1 MVSSSENRTSLKL
14 IKFLALAEKQQY
26 EILFEKGVVVAERN
40 GKPVIK
46 KLYSLNTFFVEVHFH
61 FGTEE
66 ILFKKVFK
74 EGELLDSYLSE
85 FKLVLPKTN

>member
-1 MVSSSENRTSLKL
+1 LVSSSENRTSLKL
-14 IKFLALAEKQQY
+14 INFLALAEKQQY
-26 EILFEKGVVVAERN
+26 EILFDKGVVVAERN

-74 EGELLDSYLSE
+74 EGELLDSYLKE

>member
-1 MVSSSENRTSLKL
+1 MKL
-14 IKFLALAEKQQY
+14 ITFLALPEKEQY
-26 EILFEKGVVVAERN
+26 QTLFESGVLVAERN
-40 GKPVIK
+40 EKPVIK
-46 KLYSLNTFFVEVHFH
+46 KLYSLNTFYVEVHLH
-61 FGTEE
+61 YGTED

>member
-1 MVSSSENRTSLKL
+1 VKL
-14 IKFLALAEKQQY
+14 ITFLALPEKEQY
-26 EILFEKGVVVAERN
+26 QTLFESGVLVAERN
-40 GKPVIK
+40 EKPVIK
-46 KLYSLNTFFVEVHFH
+46 KLYSLNTFYVEVHLH
-61 FGTEE
+61 YGTED

>member
-1 MVSSSENRTSLKL
+1 MKL
-14 IKFLALAEKQQY
+14 IKFLALSEKQQY
-26 EILFEKGVVVAERN
+26 EILFEKGAIVAVRN
-40 GKPVIK
+40 EKPVIK

>member
-1 MVSSSENRTSLKL
+1 MKL

-26 EILFEKGVVVAERN
+26 EILFDKGVVVAERN

-66 ILFKKVFK
+66 ILCKKVFK

-85 FKLVLPKTN
+85 FKLVLPKIN

>member
-1 MVSSSENRTSLKL
+1 MKL
-14 IKFLALAEKQQY
+14 ISFLALPEKEQY
-26 EILFEKGVVVAERN
+26 QTLFDSGVIVAQRN
-40 GKPVIK
+40 EKPVIK

-74 EGELLDSYLSE
+74 EGELLDSYLRE
-85 FKLVLPKTN
+85 FKLILPKIN